1 MEYGYFLQ
9 DVLTAAE
16 AAEQRRD
23 HRAAARY
30 YRAIV
35 KAVPDRA
42 KGFTKL
48 CEALR
53 ADGQTA
59 EALKACELALTKEGV
74 VADDFVR
81 YARLLLAKSGD
92 LTAAEVDDV
101 KGVVAHLRGQPVARV
116 FGHHLECELATR
128 RDDATL
134 LESCTAGLVKDAP
147 RDPKTIS
154 FQWALALK
162 RREHGQALALIA
174 RAREAG
180 VSAEGI
186 ARMEAA
192 TTAIRPF
199 WKAMFLDLRYL
210 GLGAVAIGALGLL
223 LAGRRRRAAPAS
235 QKVVQLP

>member
-48 CEALR
+48 CDALQ
-53 ADGQTA
+53 ADGQGA
-59 EALKACELALTKEGV
+59 EALKACEQALTKEGV
-74 VADDFVR
+74 VADDFIR

-92 LTAAEVDDV
+92 LTQAEVDDV
-101 KGVVAHLRGQPVARV
+101 KGVVAHLRGQPGARV

-128 RDDATL
+128 RADVAL
-134 LESCTAGLVKDAP
+134 LESCTAGLAKDAP
-147 RDPKTIS
+147 QDAKTIS

-162 RREHGQALALIA
+162 QRNHHQALALIA

-186 ARMEAA
+186 ARMESA
-192 TTAIRPF
+192 TTSIRPF
-199 WKAMFLDLRYL
+199 WQALFLDLRYL
-210 GLGAVAIGALGLL
+210 GLGALTLGALGLL
-223 LAGRRRRAAPAS
+223 IANRRRRAA
-235 QKVVQLP
+235 LPS